1 MKYSNVWSHFWSNNS
16 HDIVGLYRKEQLLKI
31 KLPKN
36 SKLKRISHL
45 KPTLVKWTI
54 GQMIALVKITENKFS
69 ENLVYGEQI
78 LLSSA
83 RYLEAIEPPNLLLS
97 FAWYVFRSKWTPISK
112 FLPFA

>member
-1 MKYSNVWSHFWSNNS
+1 MFGHISGRITAHCWT
-16 HDIVGLYRKEQLLKI
+16 ELKI

-78 LLSSA
+78 LK
-83 RYLEAIEPPNLLLS
+83 YHFCLLLD
-97 FAWYVFRSKWTPISK
+97 I
-112 FLPFA
+112 